1 MYDFRH
7 KQKVRRVLYSK
18 ITIGALVVLVL
29 FVGFK
34 TWGIYQKERLSR
46 KILEEAQTTHAELSL
61 RAVALSADFERLNT
75 DIGFEEVVRDRYG
88 VAKRGEEVVI
98 LLENDKDGI
107 TDEEKEVG
115 WWAKLKTLFSFE

>member
-1 MYDFRH
+1 M
-7 KQKVRRVLYSK
+7 LYSK